1 MLFSASQD
9 WRMKETGLTST
20 LLLLLLLINES
31 YYLTVLIQMGRFYIL
46 ELVGKLIRN
55 GASERLARKAVRM
68 VNWKSSSNM
77 EASILTRP

>member
-1 MLFSASQD
+1 M
-9 WRMKETGLTST
+9 
-20 LLLLLLLINES
+20 
-31 YYLTVLIQMGRFYIL
+31 